1 MAVPESL
8 RGGETGVY
16 FGHIFDWMFSGPKPK
31 RVSCLCGEQTNG
43 GDRMRTINYLKIVGM
58 GIVFLVLFSGIAI
71 GASLVWDPVQGAQGY
86 RVYWGTSPGNYSNSR
101 DAGSATQYNL
111 NNLPLVD
118 KTTYYLTVTAY
129 NSAGES
135 GYASPLSY
143 STGDNTPPSPP
154 QGISVQ

>member
-1 MAVPESL
+1 MS
-8 RGGETGVY
+8 GEKGNV
-16 FGHIFDWMFSGPKPK
+16 
-31 RVSCLCGEQTNG
+31 
-43 GDRMRTINYLKIVGM
+43 GDHMRLINYLKILGM
-58 GIVFLVLFSGIAI
+58 GIVFLTFFSGIAF
-71 GASLVWDPVQGAQGY
+71 GASLVWDPVQAAQGY
-86 RVYWGTSPGNYSNSR
+86 RVYWGTSPGNYPNSR

-111 NNLPLVD
+111 SNLPLAD

-154 QGISVQ
+154 QGVSVQ

>member
-1 MAVPESL
+1 MVLPESL
-8 RGGETGVY
+8 RGEEVRVDV
-16 FGHIFDWMFSGPKPK
+16 GHIFDWMFSGTKRK
-31 RVSCLCGEQTNG
+31 RVSCLSGEQENG
-43 GDRMRTINYLKIVGM
+43 GDRMRVINYLKIVGM
-58 GIVFLVLFSGIAI
+58 GIVFVALFSGIAI

-86 RVYWGTSPGNYSNSR
+86 RVYWGTSPGNYPNSR
-101 DAGSATQYNL
+101 DAESATQYNL
-111 NNLPLVD
+111 NNLPLAD
-118 KTTYYLTVTAY
+118 KTSYYLTVTAY